1 MKSYSTYIFDL
12 DGTITNTGAVWLDIF
27 REGLLSIGFPP
38 PDDKTLSLF
47 THDWN
52 ALVQI
57 GVPIEKIADFEVFAV
72 TAANKRLADSPFHA
86 GALDALL
93 KLKKQEKR
101 IAIFSTMQR
110 EVFEPAMQHRNL
122 YAIAEVA
129 IAGSDV
135 PHRKP
140 HPAGIFKA
148 LEDLGIAQEDY
159 QNAVYIGDKDTD
171 IQAANNAGIDSILFY
186 PVAHQVMYDLKELEQ
201 HKPTH
206 IITDWQEL
214 LVK

>member
-12 DGTITNTGAVWLDIF
+12 DGTITNTGVVWLDIF
-27 REGLLSIGFPP
+27 REGLIHIGFPP
-38 PDDKTLSLF
+38 PDDKTLSRF

-57 GVPIEKIADFEVFAV
+57 GVPEEKIVDFETFAIA
-72 TAANKRLADSPFHA
+72 AANKRLAKSPLHV
-86 GALDALL
+86 GALDVLMT
-93 KLKKQEKR
+93 LKKQEKQ

-135 PHRKP
+135 SHRKP

-148 LEDLGIAQEDY
+148 LEDLGIAKAAY
-159 QNAVYIGDKDTD
+159 KNAVYIGDKDTD
-171 IQAANNAGIDSILFY
+171 IQAANNAGIDSVLYY
-186 PVAHQVMYDLKELEQ
+186 PVAHHVMYDLKELEQ

-214 LVK
+214 LV